1 MKFLRNKESLDR
13 LLQQSLNYVKHN
25 HVQSNFQHCL
35 LLTVSRRLA
44 VQARIYVS
52 TEHTNRYGGPVST

>member
-25 HVQSNFQHCL
+25 HVQSNFQHRL

-44 VQARIYVS
+44 VQARNMYQLNIQIDM
-52 TEHTNRYGGPVST
+52 EAH

>member
-44 VQARIYVS
+44 VQARNIYQLNIQI
-52 TEHTNRYGGPVST
+52 ELEAQ

>member
-1 MKFLRNKESLDR
+1 MKFLRNKKRLDQ

-25 HVQSNFQHCL
+25 HVQSNFQHGL

-44 VQARIYVS
+44 VQARNIYQLNIQIDL
-52 TEHTNRYGGPVST
+52 EAH

>member
-1 MKFLRNKESLDR
+1 MKFLRNIKGLDR

-25 HVQSNFQHCL
+25 HVQSNFQYRL

-44 VQARIYVS
+44 VQARNMYQLNIQIDM
-52 TEHTNRYGGPVST
+52 EAH

>member
-1 MKFLRNKESLDR
+1 MKFLRNKKRLHR

-44 VQARIYVS
+44 VQAKNIYQLS
-52 TEHTNRYGGPVST
+52 IKIDLEAH